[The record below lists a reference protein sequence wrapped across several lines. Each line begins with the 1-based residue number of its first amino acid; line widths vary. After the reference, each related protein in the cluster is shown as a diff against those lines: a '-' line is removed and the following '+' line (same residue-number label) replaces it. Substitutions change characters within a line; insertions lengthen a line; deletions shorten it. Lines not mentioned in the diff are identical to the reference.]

1 MKPRDIASRVLNR
14 RIDSPYHGPSAW
26 PVRPRWIL
34 LVLAVWAAW
43 VAFNPDHGLLR
54 IRELRRELNDSRV
67 ELANAKT
74 TNTALDKRLHDPV
87 GQAEH
92 AEEVL
97 RSQGMA
103 RPGEIVYRIDPATPD
118 STER

>member
-1 MKPRDIASRVLNR
+1 MKPRDIAGRVLRR
-14 RIDSPYHGPSAW
+14 RIDSPYHGPSRW

-34 LVLAVWAAW
+34 LVLSLWAAW

-54 IRELRRELNDSRV
+54 IRELRRELDDSRA
-67 ELANAKT
+67 ELVSAKS
-74 TNTALDKRLHDPV
+74 TNTALDKRLRDPV

-103 RPGEIVYRIDPATPD
+103 RPGEIIYRFDPATPD
-118 STER
+118 SVAR